1 MLSAPIWSNQKKVLR
16 SSKSFGSRPSITRT
30 GKAKRAHTRGRLRPL
45 PWPPS
50 NHPFL
55 PGLPLGAAQWHF
67 WKGRGAQA
75 SESTT
80 ARGGGGTPA
89 KAWARRAAFP
99 SGLMRSPPP
108 LFRQQW
114 KAMGKPYILNTP
126 EKKPAWSPG
135 KAKQTHM
142 SKYFKQDTRSHET
155 FKSHS
160 LLLRVC
166 AD

>member
-1 MLSAPIWSNQKKVLR
+1 MAPGHQSQEL
-16 SSKSFGSRPSITRT
+16 
-30 GKAKRAHTRGRLRPL
+30 GRLNGRTQ
-45 PWPPS
+45 
-50 NHPFL
+50 
-55 PGLPLGAAQWHF
+55 GAASGPCP
-67 WKGRGAQA
+67 GRHL
-75 SESTT
+75 TT
-80 ARGGGGTPA
+80 PSCPGSLWELHSGTSGSAGGPRPQRAPQRGGGTPA

-114 KAMGKPYILNTP
+114 KAMGKPYTLNTP